1 MKLRATVV
9 AAALVPSLLLWAG
22 TAVAIPGK
30 SHDDE
35 AKLSSKLER
44 EKNPVKKAKLEVRLG
59 RLKLEGAFSAYSKG
73 QYKDCWRLLDA
84 YQDFMDRAWADLQ
97 ASGKIAAK
105 KSDGF
110 KQLDIGLRESR
121 RDLEDFETHITYDE
135 RQAVEKIRVRTENLH
150 NRVLIALFPAIAPKK
165 NKQRPPGA
173 SPSDSRQE
181 GNPQ

>member
-9 AAALVPSLLLWAG
+9 AVALVPSLFLWVG

-44 EKNPVKKAKLEVRLG
+44 EQNPVRKAKLKIRLG

-73 QYKDCWRLLDA
+73 QYEDCWKLLDE
-84 YQDFMDRAWADLQ
+84 YQGFMDRAWADLQ

-121 RDLEDFETHITYDE
+121 RDLEDFETHITFDE
-135 RQAVEKIRVRTENLH
+135 RQAVEKVRIKTETLH
-150 NRVLIALFPAIAPKK
+150 NRVLSALFPAMVPKN
-165 NKQRPPGA
+165 NKLQSPGPSPP
-173 SPSDSRQE
+173 DSRQ
-181 GNPQ
+181 GDNPQ